1 MIPRVST
8 DAADIIGR
16 FADSLETAPRRLAIE
31 AGQGRRHI
39 GWFCTYTPLE
49 LIHAAGFTPVRLGG
63 MGAAV
68 EQADLLT
75 PTFLCPFLRQAV
87 ARALEGGYDF
97 LWGLVQGY
105 TCDAA
110 CGAAAVWEENFPGRL
125 FHSLPLPY
133 NDSPAS
139 REFCRAAM
147 YELLDKLIA
156 AGGVYSDE
164 HLEESLGLYGRLRR
178 LLDGLQNPRA
188 RLENGLDAS
197 EVLAITN
204 AVYTL
209 PPENAVALLE
219 ELLPLPPAPGP
230 KKDGGVPVLV
240 SGSVIEDGLVLD
252 LLEDCGGTVAA
263 DDLCSGS
270 RGLYP
275 LDGEGEAPMDR
286 LVDRLMKRAPC
297 PARCRAEDRAAYLAG
312 LIEASGARGAV
323 FILQKFC
330 TPHLA
335 DLPALTAALKG
346 MGLPSLLIELEETGL
361 SEGQLR
367 TRFESFF
374 EMLGGR

>member
-1 MIPRVST
+1 MIPRAST

-16 FADSLETAPRRLAIE
+16 FADSLETAPRRLAVE
-31 AGQGRRHI
+31 AGEGRRHI

-63 MGAAV
+63 MGAAA

-75 PTFLCPFLRQAV
+75 PTFLCPFLRKAV

-110 CGAAAVWEENFPGRL
+110 CGAATVWEENFPGRV

-133 NDSPAS
+133 NDSPAA
-139 REFCRAAM
+139 REFCRAALN
-147 YELLDKLIA
+147 ELAEKLIA
-156 AGGVYSDE
+156 AGGVWGDGR
-164 HLEESLGLYGRLRR
+164 LEESLALYGRLRR
-178 LLDGLQNPRA
+178 LLDGLHSPRA
-188 RLENGLDAS
+188 RRANGLDAS
-197 EVLAITN
+197 EVLTVASAAFI
-204 AVYTL
+204 L

-219 ELLPLPPAPGP
+219 ELLPLPPAPGT
-230 KKDGGVPVLV
+230 KRGGGPVLV

-270 RGLYP
+270 RWLYP
-275 LDGEGEAPMDR
+275 FDGEGDGPLDR

-297 PARCRAEDRAAYLAG
+297 PARSRAEDRAVHLAG
-312 LIEASGARGAV
+312 LVEESDARGVV

-335 DLPALTAALKG
+335 DLPALTEALKG
-346 MGLPSLLIELEETGL
+346 MGLPSLVIEIEETGL
-361 SEGQLR
+361 SQGQLR